1 MMMIIFH
8 DLFCWSTSTFT
19 DQNIFSQGR
28 LSCLR
33 LSPFSRFSI
42 PLCFCGHSEVQT
54 FNLPIF
60 QKKKYLSTEF
70 CCNLFDKFSVGWS
83 FSKFLLDRSEMSA
96 SRSKKFHKI
105 LILFMGYNDRTH
117 KNKKCSCVD
126 EISIFL
132 TFANVYFNF
141 FHKTELTRNL
151 FSNYIFWYNTR
162 NYKLD

>member
-8 DLFCWSTSTFT
+8 DLFLLININIYRSKHFFTRKVKLFEVKSFFSFFYSVMFLWSFGSTNF
-19 DQNIFSQGR
+19 QFANFS
-28 LSCLR
+28 
-33 LSPFSRFSI
+33 
-42 PLCFCGHSEVQT
+42 
-54 FNLPIF
+54 
-60 QKKKYLSTEF
+60 KKKYLSTEF

>member
-1 MMMIIFH
+1 MMIIFH

-60 QKKKYLSTEF
+60 QKKYLSTEF

-132 TFANVYFNF
+132 TFANAYINF
-141 FHKTELTRNL
+141 IKQNSPET
-151 FSNYIFWYNTR
+151 FSQIIFFDTIQGITN
-162 NYKLD
+162 